1 MTDIVK
7 LMAADRHVRLMPDAM
22 TAEELR
28 NLDDFWSDKTAASS
42 EQDLPAV
49 SDEAMRAALAEDGI
63 NADMPDAVRDVV
75 QGGRQ
80 VPLVPLSLAA
90 CFVGAV
96 AIGTLWWQA
105 QNPDEIVAV
114 TESRS
119 AAVDP
124 YVFARPDRPAASIGA
139 TRSQEPAPGG
149 GLHVATVQSSTGD
162 VDDLTRPEVHEM
174 QRLLTRLG
182 YGPLVQNGLPSKA
195 LDDAMSRFRIDQGL
209 DPDDLRPREGLVMLR
224 LAARVEALRAPRDG
238 ASDR

>member
-7 LMAADRHVRLMPDAM
+7 LIAADRPVRLMPDAM

-28 NLDDFWSDKTAASS
+28 KLDDFWSDKTADWP
-42 EQDLPAV
+42 EQDLPAI

-75 QGGRQ
+75 RGGRH
-80 VPLVPLSLAA
+80 VPLNPMSLAA
-90 CFVGAV
+90 CLVGAV

-105 QNPDEIVAV
+105 RDPDEIIAIP
-114 TESRS
+114 ESRS
-119 AAVDP
+119 AAIDP
-124 YVFARPDRPAASIGA
+124 YVFARPDRPAAGTGA
-139 TRSQEPAPGG
+139 ARLQEPAPGG
-149 GLHVATVQSSTGD
+149 GLHVATVQDSAGG

-174 QRLLTRLG
+174 QHLLTRLG

-209 DPDDLRPREGLVMLR
+209 DPEDLRPREGLVMLR

-238 ASDR
+238 VSDR